1 VFAPASLGLLLRESL
16 MLVLSQRARES
27 QSLASSLPRFTELV
41 DRRLAIAEMG
51 LAEARQ
57 HLAAGQTDDVEIIL
71 EKLDEDLHLLRH
83 RLRREF
89 ETTEVGRSMKY
100 DCAN

>member
-1 VFAPASLGLLLRESL
+1 
-16 MLVLSQRARES
+16 MLVLSKRARES

-57 HLAAGQTDDVEIIL
+57 RLAAGQNDDVEIIL
-71 EKLDEDLHLLRH
+71 EKLDEDLHLLRR

-89 ETTEVGRSMKY
+89 ETTEVGRSMTY